1 MSGNES
7 ARPIRSVRKQEA
19 KMNPS
24 SLSYLYPGSPPAV
37 SLSSPNTV
45 TIASPPIFRKTK
57 TSSTS
62 NNSRESEWSLSRILK
77 LFSRAIPD
85 SSESSST
92 QIETT
97 TQIPEPE
104 IVETLETTQSP
115 EPQVEPR
122 RAETESEEI
131 DTSHAPLNNIQI
143 SEIIIRQP
151 EGQPESDMF
160 KFLAHSPKAMA
171 KTTQSLL
178 KALYEVAPEFVNSQD
193 FVIKFERAGNNN
205 DKVKKV

>member
-1 MSGNES
+1 
-7 ARPIRSVRKQEA
+7 
-19 KMNPS
+19 MNPS
-24 SLSYLYPGSPPAV
+24 SSSYLYPGSPPAI

-45 TIASPPIFRKTK
+45 SIASPSVPRKAK
-57 TSSTS
+57 TSST
-62 NNSRESEWSLSRILK
+62 NNNNPRESEWSLSRILK
-77 LFSRAIPD
+77 FFSRAIPD

-92 QIETT
+92 QLETT

-104 IVETLETTQSP
+104 IAETLETTQSP

-122 RAETESEEI
+122 RIETESEEI

-151 EGQPESDMF
+151 EGQPESDIF
-160 KFLAHSPKAMA
+160 KLLANSPKAMA

-178 KALYEVAPEFVNSQD
+178 KALYDVAPEFVNSQD
-193 FVIKFERAGNNN
+193 FVIKFERAGDDN
-205 DKVKKV
+205 DKVKKI